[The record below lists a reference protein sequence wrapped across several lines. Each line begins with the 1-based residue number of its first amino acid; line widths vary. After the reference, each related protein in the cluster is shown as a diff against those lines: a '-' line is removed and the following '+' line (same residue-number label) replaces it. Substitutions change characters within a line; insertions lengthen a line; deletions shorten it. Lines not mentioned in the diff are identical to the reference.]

1 MYIVMI
7 EDPCDHDVLCR
18 DMNMSEEEAEHVY
31 NLAIHDPENKNFDV
45 SIIKLV
51 KVRFADASKRN

>member
-7 EDPCDHDVLCR
+7 EDPNDGDVLCR

-31 NLAIHDPENKNFDV
+31 KLAIHDPENENYDV

-51 KVRFADASKRN
+51 KVRYADACKRN